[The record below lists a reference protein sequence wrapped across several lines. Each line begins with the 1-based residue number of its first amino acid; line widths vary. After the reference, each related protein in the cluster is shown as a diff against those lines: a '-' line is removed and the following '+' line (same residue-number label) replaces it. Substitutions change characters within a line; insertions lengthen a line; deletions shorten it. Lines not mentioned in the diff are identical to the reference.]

1 MGWRKPSYLSRDVEL
16 QETEKKSSFH
26 MHFKS
31 LREVKIPRFLRIPGP
46 VNSKRIVLFVD
57 ASLQAYGAA
66 VYIRCQ
72 CHNDAVTSRRGV
84 SKEAKRDRGTNFV
97 G

>member
-1 MGWRKPSYLSRDVEL
+1 
-16 QETEKKSSFH
+16 

-46 VNSKRIVLFVD
+46 VNSKRIVIFVD